1 MVTSNDDSDFNRQQ
15 PQEHPGTTLASLPS
29 VPSSSTS
36 SSSSSSMS
44 TAMEEEG
51 ASSTVTMPQGPE
63 ATSSSHSA
71 SPTTVETHFDVRPA
85 KRTAKQGGQPV
96 LATRQQRPKLAGFEF
111 YEKILGSPKYV
122 VAPMVDASELAWRLL
137 SRRHGA
143 QLCYSPMFHSSCFT
157 KDPKYRKDS
166 LQTCP
171 EDRPLIIQFCGNDP
185 KVLLEAG
192 LLAQDH
198 CDAIDINLGCPQAIA
213 KRGHYGAFLQDEW
226 DLLKEIVSTLHQHLS
241 VPVTCKVR
249 IFEDMGKTIRY
260 AKMLESAGCQMLV
273 VHGRTRDQKGPLTG
287 VADWKYVKLLKEI
300 LKIPVL
306 SNGNIMSIEDVH
318 RCIEETG
325 VNGVMTAEGNLFNPF
340 LFEGINPTSWTVAL
354 EYLDIVEKYPAPIS
368 YIRGHLFKIL
378 HHLMNLKSNGP
389 LREQMAI
396 SHSVAD
402 FRAIVKQLEAKYEP
416 FHEGRQR
423 WTGEE
428 TTSEQQP
435 SSDATDQPTY
445 NLSLPPWLCQPY
457 IRAPP
462 EVHRQKLVDSARLA
476 ADPNREKRIF
486 LDSDGNEISR
496 KKMKK
501 MRRVERRPNRAGL
514 LPADPKREPSR
525 RFDEICKNTKLDC
538 TNPMGLKC
546 NHQLCRVCCRV
557 RCYHEDRDCAG
568 HKLFIKSRRDKAKRL
583 TEAEK
588 LEQQQQQQQKAISNT
603 DGKDDDNA
611 AKDEQQ
617 KLMEIES

>member
-1 MVTSNDDSDFNRQQ
+1 MVTSNDDSDFTRQ
-15 PQEHPGTTLASLPS
+15 QEHPGTTLASLPP

-36 SSSSSSMS
+36 SSSSMS
-44 TAMEEEG
+44 TAG
-51 ASSTVTMPQGPE
+51 TTTTMPQGPE
-63 ATSSSHSA
+63 ATSSSHNTLPESKG
-71 SPTTVETHFDVRPA
+71 ETPCDVKTA
-85 KRTAKQGGQPV
+85 KRTPKQAV
-96 LATRQQRPKLAGFEF
+96 VATRQQRPKLAGFEF

-226 DLLKEIVSTLHQHLS
+226 DLLKKIVSTLHQNLS

-249 IFEDMGKTIRY
+249 IFEDMAKTIRY

-287 VADWKYVKLLKEI
+287 VADWKYVKVLKEI
-300 LKIPVL
+300 MKIPVL
-306 SNGNIMSIEDVH
+306 SNGNIMSVEDVH

-389 LREQMAI
+389 LREQMAT

-402 FRAIVKQLEAKYEP
+402 FRAIVKQLEVKYEP
-416 FHEGRQR
+416 FHEGLQR

-428 TTSEQQP
+428 TNTEQPPESEP
-435 SSDATDQPTY
+435 DQPTY
-445 NLSLPPWLCQPY
+445 NLALPPWLCQPY

-462 EVHRQKLVDSARLA
+462 EVHRQKMVDSARAA

-514 LPADPKREPSR
+514 LPSDPKREPSR
-525 RFDEICKNTKLDC
+525 RFDDICKNTKLDC

-546 NHQLCRVCCRV
+546 DHQLCRVCCRV

-568 HKLFIKSRRDKAKRL
+568 HKLFIKTRRDKAKRL

-588 LEQQQQQQQKAISNT
+588 LEQQQKAV
-603 DGKDDDNA
+603 DGENDDEDAA
-611 AKDEQQ
+611 AKDGQ
-617 KLMEIES
+617 KPKQLMEIES

>member
-1 MVTSNDDSDFNRQQ
+1 MVTSNDDSDFTRQ
-15 PQEHPGTTLASLPS
+15 QEHPGTTLASLPP

-36 SSSSSSMS
+36 SSSSMS
-44 TAMEEEG
+44 TAG
-51 ASSTVTMPQGPE
+51 PTTMPLGPE
-63 ATSSSHSA
+63 ATSSSHKTLPESTGEA
-71 SPTTVETHFDVRPA
+71 PFDVKTA
-85 KRTAKQGGQPV
+85 KRTPKQPV
-96 LATRQQRPKLAGFEF
+96 VATRQQRPKLAGFEF

-226 DLLKEIVSTLHQHLS
+226 DLLKKIVSTLHQNLS

-249 IFEDMGKTIRY
+249 IFEDMAKTIRY

-287 VADWKYVKLLKEI
+287 VADWKYVKVLKEI
-300 LKIPVL
+300 MKIPVL
-306 SNGNIMSIEDVH
+306 SNGNIMSVEDVH

-389 LREQMAI
+389 LREQMAT

-416 FHEGRQR
+416 FHEGLQR

-428 TTSEQQP
+428 TNTEQPPESEP
-435 SSDATDQPTY
+435 DQPTY
-445 NLSLPPWLCQPY
+445 NLALPPWLCQPY

-462 EVHRQKLVDSARLA
+462 EVHRQKMVDSARAA

-514 LPADPKREPSR
+514 LPSDPKREPSR
-525 RFDEICKNTKLDC
+525 RFDDICKNTKLDC

-546 NHQLCRVCCRV
+546 DHQLCRVCCRV

-568 HKLFIKSRRDKAKRL
+568 HKLFIKTRRDKAKRL

-588 LEQQQQQQQKAISNT
+588 LEQQQKAV
-603 DGKDDDNA
+603 DGENDDEDAA
-611 AKDEQQ
+611 AKDGQ
-617 KLMEIES
+617 KPKQLMEIES

>member
-1 MVTSNDDSDFNRQQ
+1 
-15 PQEHPGTTLASLPS
+15 
-29 VPSSSTS
+29 
-36 SSSSSSMS
+36 
-44 TAMEEEG
+44 
-51 ASSTVTMPQGPE
+51 
-63 ATSSSHSA
+63 
-71 SPTTVETHFDVRPA
+71 
-85 KRTAKQGGQPV
+85 
-96 LATRQQRPKLAGFEF
+96 
-111 YEKILGSPKYV
+111 
-122 VAPMVDASELAWRLL
+122 MVDASELAWRLL

-166 LQTCP
+166 LQTCA

-226 DLLKEIVSTLHQHLS
+226 DLLKEIVSALHQHLS
-241 VPVTCKVR
+241 IPVTCKVR

-287 VADWKYVKLLKEI
+287 VADWKYVKMLKGI

-325 VNGVMTAEGNLFNPF
+325 VDGVMTAEGNLFNPF

-396 SHSVAD
+396 CHSVAD

-416 FHEGRQR
+416 FHEGLKR
-423 WTGEE
+423 WTGDDDDDEE
-428 TTSEQQP
+428 DTNSEASDQQE
-435 SSDATDQPTY
+435 PTY

-462 EVHRQKLVDSARLA
+462 EVHRQKMVDSARLA

-514 LPADPKREPSR
+514 LPSDPKREPSR
-525 RFDEICKNTKLDC
+525 RFDEICKNTKLEC

-546 NHQLCRVCCRV
+546 DHRLCRICCRN

-588 LEQQQQQQQKAISNT
+588 LEQQQKQEHAINGD
-603 DGKDDDNA
+603 DGEGQLGNRDGGGGGDDNA
-611 AKDEQQ
+611 VEGKELE
-617 KLMEIES
+617 KMEIES